1 MPERPA
7 ARLEEAVARR
17 SFWRGT
23 LSFGLVSI
31 PVNLLSA
38 EKPNRAP
45 LRMVSPEGHPLGRR
59 YYSAKGDRPLAD
71 GDIVRGYEVEKNHFV
86 VLTDEELER
95 LAPERTRDI
104 DLRLFVPADRID
116 PMLFDRAYYLM
127 PGSAN
132 TTAYRLLARVLEDTG
147 RAGIATF
154 VMRTKEYLVAILAE
168 GGILRAETLRF
179 LDELRTP
186 SEIGLPEPVEP
197 GAAAVRRMRKEI
209 ATLTKTKLD
218 PKELVEQSAEK
229 LKKLAEKKA
238 RAGKAVVELPEEEA
252 EEEQEPSVPD
262 LFALLRKSVS
272 GKTAAGKAA
281 SAGSGGGGDVTGQSR
296 EELYEEAKKLD
307 IPGRS
312 SMSKAQLA
320 RAIRRR
326 RAA

>member
-1 MPERPA
+1 MPERRA
-7 ARLEEAVARR
+7 QLEQAVARR
-17 SFWRGT
+17 AFWRGT

-38 EKPNRAP
+38 EQPNRPP
-45 LRMVSPEGHPLGRR
+45 LRLVGPEGHPLGRR
-59 YYSAKGDRPLAD
+59 YYAARDNRPLD
-71 GDIVRGYEVEKNHFV
+71 DDDIVRGYEVSKDRFV
-86 VLTDEELER
+86 VLTDDELER

-104 DLRLFVPADRID
+104 DLRLFVDADRID
-116 PMLFDRAYYLM
+116 PMLFDRAYYLL
-127 PGSAN
+127 PGSSN
-132 TTAYRLLARVLEDTG
+132 TTSYRLLARVLEDSG

-179 LDELRTP
+179 LDELRSTA
-186 SEIGLPEPVEP
+186 EIGLPEPVEP
-197 GAAAVRRMRKEI
+197 AAAAVRRMRKAI
-209 ATLTKTKLD
+209 AQLTKSRLD
-218 PKELVEQSAEK
+218 PRELVEESAQK

-238 RAGKAVVELPEEEA
+238 RAGKAVIELPEEEV

-262 LFALLRKSVS
+262 LFALLRRSVS
-272 GKTAAGKAA
+272 GKTAAGERA
-281 SAGSGGGGDVTGQSR
+281 SAGSAGAELEGRSR
-296 EELYEEAKKLD
+296 EELYEQAKRLD

-312 SMSKAQLA
+312 SMSKAQLV